1 MHVRT
6 FSSLTHCSLCRDGD
20 MYAALRDC
28 GMAIKLDPSHLK
40 AHFHLAKSLFEL
52 SWTAEA
58 LECLQHFKAKFPD
71 YVTSHACEALEKDI
85 RAALKKGKDA
95 GKTGR

>member
-1 MHVRT
+1 
-6 FSSLTHCSLCRDGD
+6 

-28 GMAIKLDPSHLK
+28 GMAIKLDPNHLK
-40 AHFHLAKSLFEL
+40 AHFRLAKCLFEL

-58 LECLQHFKAKFPD
+58 LECLLHFKSKFPD

-85 RAALKKGKDA
+85 RASLKKGKEPTGKA
-95 GKTGR
+95 GQ